1 VPCGRPGALV
11 PLRAVSIPGEVFKI
25 GLLQGLA
32 SALRQFCVEQE
43 LPMPRTARA
52 TALAKRVPPRRLHP
66 LPVRIMHWIN
76 AVAIFIMI
84 GSGWKIYNDDI
95 LFSFLRFPD
104 AIVIGKWAQYGLQ
117 WHFFGM
123 WIFVLNGIAY
133 LCYGIVSGRLWQKL
147 FPVSPREVFVTIGDA
162 LRFRLRHDD
171 LTHYNSVQKVL
182 YLGVMAVGVLIVI
195 SGLAL
200 WKPVQFSELAN
211 LFGSFQTIR
220 LIHFLC
226 MTAIVAF
233 IVVHVTLAL
242 LVPQSLLAM
251 LTGGPALDNAHDQSV
266 AAPIIAEIKT
276 IPEVKTVPEI
286 ETVPER

>member
-1 VPCGRPGALV
+1 MSQAVASSKTTSP
-11 PLRAVSIPGEVFKI
+11 RA
-25 GLLQGLA
+25 A
-32 SALRQFCVEQE
+32 A
-43 LPMPRTARA
+43 
-52 TALAKRVPPRRLHP
+52 PRRLHP

-76 AVAIFIMI
+76 ALAIFIMI

-133 LCYGIVSGRLWQKL
+133 LCYGIISGRFWQKL
-147 FPVSPREVFVTIGDA
+147 FPISPREVFVTVSEA

-171 LTHYNSVQKVL
+171 LTHYNAVQKVL

-211 LFGSFQTIR
+211 LFGSFQNIR
-220 LIHFLC
+220 LVHFLC
-226 MTAIVAF
+226 MTAIVLF
-233 IVVHVTLAL
+233 ILVHMTLAL
-242 LVPQSLLAM
+242 LVPKSLLAM
-251 LTGGPALDNAHDQSV
+251 LTGGPVLEEAALGDAMAV
-266 AAPIIAEIKT
+266 TAPLAAECTASEAVVPERAIPKPIV
-276 IPEVKTVPEI
+276 PEPTVPEP
-286 ETVPER
+286 TTPH